1 MRGLRFLAAMLI
13 VIWSGGVVSSQSLA
27 DIARKEEERRKTVK
41 TQSKVYTNQ
50 DLRPGRSVAVPP
62 SSTATSTSSS
72 TSSGGETAAAGPE
85 TPGAGAGPQADAPP
99 PEKRDQKYWK
109 DRLAAA
115 QLAVERARV
124 MADAMQTRINSLNA
138 DFVNTDD
145 PARRAVVERDRQRAL
160 AELNRLKEEVA
171 AGAERI
177 AEIEDEARRANVPPG
192 WLR

>member
-13 VIWSGGVVSSQSLA
+13 VTWSGGAVSSQSLA

-50 DLRPGRSVAVPP
+50 DLRPGRSVAVQP
-62 SSTATSTSSS
+62 SSTSTSTS
-72 TSSGGETAAAGPE
+72 TSSGGETAAAGSE
-85 TPGAGAGPQADAPP
+85 TPGAGAGPLADAPP

-115 QLAVERARV
+115 QLALERARV
-124 MADAMQTRINSLNA
+124 TADAMQNRINSLNA